1 MSFSEISD
9 PTDLTRIKA
18 VIAAAESPERLVPL
32 GISQMHISW
41 NAADQIVPVVAEL
54 LTARSIETA
63 RAKVLLLT
71 DTVETLKGQLDFKS
85 QVFERLGKH
94 FDVEWFQI
102 EAVGAV
108 KVDDK
113 TLDLATEAAR
123 GFDVLVGLGAGT
135 ISDIV
140 KVASDRLGGVAIVTV
155 QTAASVDGYTD
166 NVSVVLR
173 NGAKRTIAS
182 RWPDAVISDLEVIQS
197 APLDLNLAGFGEAI
211 SLFTAPADWELASML
226 GMDSTFHSTPR
237 DLLLKF
243 AGDPAVWGQ
252 GLSEGKLDAVEQLTK
267 VLAIRGI
274 GTGIAGTTACLS
286 GVEHL
291 ISHMLDMRAG
301 AKHQQVGL
309 HGAQVGVASLVGAMA
324 WRYLLENIQEIE
336 LPRQLDRSGV
346 FEAVAE
352 AFADMED
359 GGQITT
365 ECLADV
371 TKKLDS
377 WWLAQPQALK
387 LLSQFRQDPGSLE
400 RLVPN
405 ADSLASGL
413 LTSGA
418 PSGIEDLE
426 PWITP
431 EIWEWAVSNCHLMR
445 NRFTVI
451 DLLYFAGRWKPED
464 ARAVIQMAKDAVSKA
479 LT

>member
-9 PTDLTRIKA
+9 PTDLVKIKA
-18 VIAAAESPERLVPL
+18 VIAAADSPERLVPL
-32 GISQMHISW
+32 GITQMHISW
-41 NAADQIVPVVAEL
+41 NAAERTVPIVTEL
-54 LTARSIETA
+54 LRARGLEPDGA
-63 RAKVLLLT
+63 RVLLLT
-71 DTVETLKGQLDFKS
+71 DTVEIFKGQLDFKA
-85 QVFERLGKH
+85 QVFERLGKLSN
-94 FDVEWFQI
+94 VQWFQI

-123 GFDVLVGLGAGT
+123 GFDLVVGLGAGT

-140 KVASDRLGGVAIVTV
+140 KVVSDRLGGVAIVTL

-173 NGAKRTIAS
+173 NGAKRTIPS

-197 APLDLNLAGFGEAI
+197 APLELNLAGFGEAI

-291 ISHMLDMRAG
+291 ISHMLDMLAG

-336 LPRQLDRSGV
+336 LSQQLNRSAV
-346 FEAVAE
+346 FDAVAE
-352 AFADMED
+352 AFRDMGD
-359 GGQITT
+359 GGQVTT

-387 LLSQFRQDPGSLE
+387 VLRQFKDDPSSLE

-405 ADSLASGL
+405 AHSLAAGL
-413 LTSGA
+413 LASGA

-426 PWITP
+426 SWITP
-431 EIWEWAVSNCHLMR
+431 KIWEWAVSNCHLMR

-451 DLLYFAGRWKPED
+451 DLLYFAGRWRPED
-464 ARAVIQMAKDAVSKA
+464 ARAVIQMAKEAVSKA

>member
-9 PTDLTRIKA
+9 PTDLAKIKA
-18 VIAAAESPERLVPL
+18 VIAAADSPERLVPL
-32 GISQMHISW
+32 GIAQMHISW
-41 NAADQIVPVVAEL
+41 NAAEQTIPVVTEL
-54 LTARSIETA
+54 LRARGIEPDRA
-63 RAKVLLLT
+63 RVLLLT
-71 DTVETLKGQLDFKS
+71 DTIEILKGQLDFKA
-85 QVFERLGKH
+85 QVFERLGNL
-94 FDVEWFQI
+94 FDVQWFQI
-102 EAVGAV
+102 KAVGAV

-113 TLDLATEAAR
+113 TLALATEAAR
-123 GFDVLVGLGAGT
+123 GFDLVVGLGAGT

-140 KVASDRLGGVAIVTV
+140 KVVSDRLGGVAIVTL

-173 NGAKRTIAS
+173 SGTKRTIPS

-197 APLDLNLAGFGEAI
+197 APLELSLAGFGEAL
-211 SLFTAPADWELASML
+211 SLYTAPADWELAAML

-252 GLSEGKLDAVEQLTK
+252 GLSEGNLDAVEQLTK

-336 LPRQLDRSGV
+336 LAQLMNRSAV
-346 FEAVAE
+346 FDAVAA
-352 AFADMED
+352 AFRDMED
-359 GGQITT
+359 GGQIAT

-387 LLSQFRQDPGSLE
+387 VLRQFREDPSSLE
-400 RLVPN
+400 RLVPD
-405 ADSLASGL
+405 ADSLAAGL
-413 LTSGA
+413 LASGA

-426 PWITP
+426 SWITP

>member
-1 MSFSEISD
+1 MSSIEISD
-9 PTDLTRIKA
+9 VTDLSQIKA
-18 VIAAAESPERLVPL
+18 VIAASEVSERLVPL
-32 GISQMHISW
+32 GIQQMHISW
-41 NAADQIVPVVAEL
+41 NAAEQTVPVVTEL
-54 LTARSIETA
+54 LRARGVEPV
-63 RAKVLLLT
+63 RAKVLMLT
-71 DTVETLKGQLDFKS
+71 DTVRILKGQHDFKS
-85 QVFERLGKH
+85 QIFERLGKF
-94 FDVEWFQI
+94 FDADWFQI
-102 EAVGAV
+102 ESVGAV

-123 GFDVLVGLGAGT
+123 GFDLVLGIGAGT

-140 KVASDRLGGVAIVTV
+140 KVASDRLGGIAVVTL

-173 NGAKRTIAS
+173 NGAKRTISS

-226 GMDSTFHSTPR
+226 GMDSTFHPTPR
-237 DLLLKF
+237 DLLVKF
-243 AGDPAVWGQ
+243 AGDPAAWGQ
-252 GLSEGKLDAVEQLTK
+252 GLSEGKLPAVEQLTK

-301 AKHQQVGL
+301 AKSQQVGL

-324 WRYLLENIQEIE
+324 WRYLFENIQDME
-336 LPRQLDRSGV
+336 LPRRLDKSAV

-352 AFADMED
+352 AFREMED
-359 GGQITT
+359 GGQIAS

-377 WWLAQPQALK
+377 WWQAQPQALEVLRRFK
-387 LLSQFRQDPGSLE
+387 QDPSSLE
-400 RLVPN
+400 RLIPN
-405 ADSLASGL
+405 ADSLALGL
-413 LTSGA
+413 VASGA
-418 PSGIEDLE
+418 PSGIEGLE
-426 PWITP
+426 PWVTSD
-431 EIWEWAVSNCHLMR
+431 IWEWAVSNCHLMR

-451 DLLYFAGRWKPED
+451 DLLYFAGRWKPQD
-464 ARAVIQMAKDAVSKA
+464 SRTVIEMAKSAVSKA